1 MFCRAAN
8 FLIQS
13 VVGKVLD
20 SIGQYLAAS
29 YATYIETASKI
40 SWQDTTALMIV
51 QITRIINS
59 ASSENARNNGKSWP
73 MSAIAPFIFPLHLPA
88 ASVLCYTKCYLVP
101 QFITIKDIPTSVWVL
116 SFLLCLPSR
125 CASVH
130 NPIPPQVFLMA
141 HIILSGF
148 FLS

>member
-73 MSAIAPFIFPLHLPA
+73 MSAIPPFIFPLHLPA
-88 ASVLCYTKCYLVP
+88 ASVLCYTKCYLVS
-101 QFITIKDIPTSVWVL
+101 QFITIKDIPTSQC
-116 SFLLCLPSR
+116 SLLVRLMSECCRFCCVCLLDTRVCTTPYLHR
-125 CASVH
+125 
-130 NPIPPQVFLMA
+130 
-141 HIILSGF
+141 F
-148 FLS
+148 F